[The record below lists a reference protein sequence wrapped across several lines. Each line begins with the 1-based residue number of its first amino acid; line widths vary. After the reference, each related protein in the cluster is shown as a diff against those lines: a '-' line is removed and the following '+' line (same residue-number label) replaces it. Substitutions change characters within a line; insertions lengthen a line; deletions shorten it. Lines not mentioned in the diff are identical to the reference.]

1 MSFLQGSTQFSV
13 FKTMKEKFKLVT
25 IDGNVALTTLHPK
38 HAQNAK
44 AIFSFSHL
52 ADATMS

>member
-1 MSFLQGSTQFSV
+1 
-13 FKTMKEKFKLVT
+13 MKEKFKLVT